1 MTVHAGK
8 EYQDLYFLSFLK
20 KISKC
25 ICDNSIFLS
34 KTNNKTDVFLLRS
47 ITNKEEGWSCAC
59 GPLLNLLSFGLLMQ
73 P

>member
-1 MTVHAGK
+1 MAAHSEK

-25 ICDNSIFLS
+25 ICGNSIFLL
-34 KTNNKTDVFLLRS
+34 KTNNKTDIFLLRS
-47 ITNKEEGWSCAC
+47 ITLKEEGRFCAC
-59 GPLLNLLSFGLLMQ
+59 GTILNLLYFGLLMQ